1 MLVKENNLPE
11 VGQDIEAMICWM
23 SEKPLQVNG
32 KYLIRHTSKECKCLV
47 KEVRYKM
54 NINTLHKIEE
64 EKVFEKNDIGRIM
77 LRTALPLFYDSYRK
91 NRTTGSFILVE
102 EGTNITV
109 GAGMII

>member
-1 MLVKENNLPE
+1 MPPNTSTINLNGVSNTSIPE
-11 VGQDIEAMICWM
+11 YNWHTHKRN
-23 SEKPLQVNG
+23 STG
-32 KYLIRHTSKECKCLV
+32 KYTIPRRFT
-47 KEVRYKM
+47 VR
-54 NINTLHKIEE
+54 NG
-64 EKVFEKNDIGRIM
+64 KVFEKNDIGRIM

>member
-1 MLVKENNLPE
+1 MIILPYE
-11 VGQDIEAMICWM
+11 QGSQSA
-23 SEKPLQVNG
+23 KALAKALG
-32 KYLIRHTSKECKCLV
+32 CKVLKDTG